1 VLPSQA
7 DPTEEPSR
15 ERVLP
20 SQYTLGAGPAA
31 VAVPDLD
38 PDALYEQI
46 VGATPS
52 DRGLWLSPP
61 PVRKLDRTDDRYRPT
76 AAAARWRQQSTRDA
90 LKMLEYKGDLNG
102 LDGPH
107 LNVEQLVR
115 DDFTLIIIDDRKAAD
130 DYQKGLEAT
139 YRTCDELKDRFGF
152 RDERKS
158 FVLLF
163 AGVDGAPP
171 EIVTVVAIGT
181 EALRTAFVENGGVRH
196 AEELVR
202 GGQAYLYSS
211 ERGETSS
218 RGWMAMFG
226 LREPRFKNEDQKRK
240 IGGGAGVYAHKN
252 KEKVLKDAAYLRG
265 ASFMALFLSTFELL
279 YTPERHVARVLLS
292 DAINAPP
299 ICQGISRWRAAAATI
314 AMSLGYACR
323 LHTDRSGKTI
333 NETIVWPPLTDPP
346 ADWRFAIACAGILVD
361 LTGPGGVFVT
371 LSGYSTVHGTLES
384 ARRRDHKGMGFAAV
398 LRELLV
404 KVDTRDALAVG
415 PKKKARVG

>member
-1 VLPSQA
+1 
-7 DPTEEPSR
+7 
-15 ERVLP
+15 
-20 SQYTLGAGPAA
+20 
-31 VAVPDLD
+31 
-38 PDALYEQI
+38 
-46 VGATPS
+46 
-52 DRGLWLSPP
+52 
-61 PVRKLDRTDDRYRPT
+61 
-76 AAAARWRQQSTRDA
+76 
-90 LKMLEYKGDLNG
+90 
-102 LDGPH
+102 
-107 LNVEQLVR
+107 
-115 DDFTLIIIDDRKAAD
+115 
-130 DYQKGLEAT
+130 
-139 YRTCDELKDRFGF
+139 
-152 RDERKS
+152 
-158 FVLLF
+158 
-163 AGVDGAPP
+163 
-171 EIVTVVAIGT
+171 
-181 EALRTAFVENGGVRH
+181 
-196 AEELVR
+196 
-202 GGQAYLYSS
+202 
-211 ERGETSS
+211 
-218 RGWMAMFG
+218 MFG

-333 NETIVWPPLTDPP
+333 NETIVWPPLADPP

-371 LSGYSTVHGTLES
+371 LSGYATVHGTLKS
-384 ARRRDHKGMGFAAV
+384 ARRPNHGGMGFAAV

-415 PKKKARVG
+415 PKKKARV

>member
-1 VLPSQA
+1 
-7 DPTEEPSR
+7 
-15 ERVLP
+15 
-20 SQYTLGAGPAA
+20 
-31 VAVPDLD
+31 
-38 PDALYEQI
+38 
-46 VGATPS
+46 
-52 DRGLWLSPP
+52 
-61 PVRKLDRTDDRYRPT
+61 
-76 AAAARWRQQSTRDA
+76 
-90 LKMLEYKGDLNG
+90 MLEYKGDQSR
-102 LDGPH
+102 LDCPH

-115 DDFTLIIIDDRKAAD
+115 DDATLIIIEDRDAAERF
-130 DYQKGLEAT
+130 QEELETT
-139 YRTCDELKDRFGF
+139 YRTCDELKDRFCF
-152 RDERKS
+152 RDVRKS
-158 FVLLF
+158 FVLLY
-163 AGVDGAPP
+163 AGVDGAAP
-171 EIVTVVAIGT
+171 EIVAVVAIGT
-181 EALRTAFVENGGVRH
+181 GPLRRAFVENGGEGVRH

-218 RGWMAMFG
+218 QGWMAMFG

-240 IGGGAGVYAHKN
+240 VGGGVGVFAHK
-252 KEKVLKDAAYLRG
+252 KKDKVLKDAAYLRG

-299 ICQGISRWRAAAATI
+299 ICQGISRWRAAMATI

-333 NETIVWPPLTDPP
+333 NETIVWPPLKDPP

-371 LSGYSTVHGTLES
+371 LSGYATVHGTLKS
-384 ARRRDHKGMGFAAV
+384 ARRPNHGGMGFAAV

-415 PKKKARVG
+415 PKKKSRVG